1 MGLGSERDVTL
12 AAARTKAADARR
24 QLADGVDPI
33 AARDGQRAQERLQRA
48 GTVAFSKC
56 AEKYIAAHRAAWRNP
71 KHAAQWEST
80 LETYAYPVIG
90 NLAVRDVD
98 TELVLRVLEPI
109 WTKKSETATR
119 VRGRIER
126 ILDWARVRGYR
137 AGENPARW
145 RGHLDKLLPS
155 ALNRKGRKHHAAMPY
170 DELPAFLQ
178 DLRARE
184 ATTARALEWVILNV
198 SRTNEVIGAKPAEVD
213 VRKGVW
219 TIPAERMK
227 SGKEHRVPLSP
238 RAIEL
243 AKAQAEGT
251 YLFPGPDGQTLS
263 NMAMLEL
270 LKRMGRADLTV
281 LSVDVSRLGRRMHHA
296 REFRRGDGP
305 CARD

>member
-1 MGLGSERDVTL
+1 MGREVHRLSAKRVEKEKRPGYHCDGGGLYLQVSSTLSKSWVFRYTHQGRSHEMGLGSERDVTL

-80 LETYAYPVIG
+80 LGTYAYPVIG

-145 RGHLDKLLPS
+145 RGQP
-155 ALNRKGRKHHAAMPY
+155 
-170 DELPAFLQ
+170 
-178 DLRARE
+178 
-184 ATTARALEWVILNV
+184 TTRRLY
-198 SRTNEVIGAKPAEVD
+198 
-213 VRKGVW
+213 
-219 TIPAERMK
+219 
-227 SGKEHRVPLSP
+227 LS
-238 RAIEL
+238 
-243 AKAQAEGT
+243 
-251 YLFPGPDGQTLS
+251 
-263 NMAMLEL
+263 
-270 LKRMGRADLTV
+270 
-281 LSVDVSRLGRRMHHA
+281 
-296 REFRRGDGP
+296 
-305 CARD
+305 